1 MNRFQAKDLMVPL
14 SEYATVQKGATL
26 LEAVLT
32 LEKIQAEY
40 DHTKYRH
47 LAVMVLDK
55 DRQVVGR
62 VGHVDVLNAVASC
75 VDKGD
80 LPSYNAL
87 EQFGFSSRIIRTVV
101 DERLWQH
108 ISIKDLCR
116 KASRI
121 KVEQIMQ
128 APTQGEYV
136 EADTPI
142 EQAIEQMVEGSHF
155 ALLVAREKRIV
166 GILRMSD
173 IFAAVFHSMK
183 ECQTPIP

>member
-1 MNRFQAKDLMVPL
+1 MNQFQAKDLMVPL

-32 LEKIQAEY
+32 LEKIQIEY

-62 VGHVDVLNAVASC
+62 VGHMDVLRAIASC
-75 VDKGD
+75 ADDGD
-80 LPSYNAL
+80 LPNAKTL
-87 EQFGFSSRIIRTVV
+87 ERFGFSSRIIRTVV
-101 DERLWQH
+101 DERIWQH
-108 ISIKDLCR
+108 LSIKDLCR

-128 APTQGEYV
+128 APAAGEYV

-142 EQAIEQMVEGSHF
+142 EEAIEQMVEGAHF

-173 IFAAVFHSMK
+173 IFAAVFHTMK
-183 ECQTPIP
+183 ECQTPIA